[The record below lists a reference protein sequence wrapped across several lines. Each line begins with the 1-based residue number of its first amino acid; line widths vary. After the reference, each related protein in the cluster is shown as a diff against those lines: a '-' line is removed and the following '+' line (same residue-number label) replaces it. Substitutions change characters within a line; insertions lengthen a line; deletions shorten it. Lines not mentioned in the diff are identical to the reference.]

1 MWNAVNDFLAAVD
14 NFVWG
19 VPLMVLIMCGG
30 LLLTVRLGVLQI
42 RKLPLALKWMIKN
55 EEEAEGEISS
65 FAALCTALSATIG
78 TGNIVGV
85 ATAVGAGGPGA
96 LFWMVLAAFFGMAT
110 KYSEGLLAVK
120 YRVVAE
126 DGHSLGGPFYYI
138 ERGMGDKWKWLAKV
152 FAFFGVCVGLFG
164 IGTFSQVNGIASA
177 VNGFFDPDNA
187 HCVKLLPF
195 LGEYSWSVVI
205 ASLILA
211 FCVAAVL
218 IGGVKRI
225 ASVSQIIVPFMA
237 VIYVVFVIVLIAC
250 NITAI
255 PAAFQ
260 VIVKAAFSPRAV
272 TGGAVGSMLV
282 AMQKGV
288 ARGIFSNEAGLGSA
302 PIAAAAA
309 QTKEPV
315 RQGLVSMTGT
325 FIDTIVIC
333 TLTGLSIV
341 LTGAWQVD
349 GLEGVQVTT
358 YAFQKGLPFPEEVS
372 AFILMLC
379 LVFFAFTTILGW
391 DYYSERCLEY
401 LSAGNMKSVKVFRWI
416 YILAVFI
423 GPYMTVSAVWTIAD
437 IFNGLMALPNMIALF
452 ALSGVVVK
460 ETKTFFAKHKAQKE
474 AGK

>member
-1 MWNAVNDFLAAVD
+1 MWNSINQILANID

-19 VPLMVLIMCGG
+19 VPLMVIILFGG
-30 LLLTVRLGVLQI
+30 ILLTVRLGLLQI
-42 RKLPLALKWMIKN
+42 RKLPLALKWMVKN
-55 EEEAEGEISS
+55 EEEAEGEITS

-85 ATAVGAGGPGA
+85 ATAVCAGGPGA
-96 LFWMVLAAFFGMAT
+96 LFWMVITAFFGMAT

-120 YRVVAE
+120 YRVIGE

-138 ERGMGDKWKWLAKV
+138 EQGMGKSWKWLAKL

-164 IGTFSQVNGIASA
+164 IGTFSQVNGISSA
-177 VNGFFDPDNA
+177 VNGFFDANNE
-187 HCVKLLPF
+187 HCVNIPF

-211 FCVAAVL
+211 VCVALVL
-218 IGGVKRI
+218 IGGVRRI
-225 ASVSQIIVPFMA
+225 ASVSQVVVPFMA
-237 VIYVVFVIVLIAC
+237 IIYVLFVAVLVIT
-250 NITAI
+250 NITKV
-255 PAAFQ
+255 PAAFKI
-260 VIVKAAFSPRAV
+260 IVQAAFSPRAI

-309 QTKEPV
+309 QTNEPV

-341 LTGAWQVD
+341 ITGAWQVE
-349 GLEGVQVTT
+349 GLEGVSVTT
-358 YAFQKGLPFPEEVS
+358 YAFQNGLPFPAQVS
-372 AFILMLC
+372 SFVLMLC

-401 LSAGNMKSVKVFRWI
+401 LSGGNMKHVKIYRWI
-416 YILAVFI
+416 YILTVFI

-460 ETKTFFAKHKAQKE
+460 ETKSFFERHNNEKL
-474 AGK
+474 

>member
-195 LGEYSWSVVI
+195 LGKYSWSVVI

-225 ASVSQIIVPFMA
+225 ASVSQIVVPFMA

-250 NITAI
+250 NITAV
-255 PAAFQ
+255 PAA
-260 VIVKAAFSPRAV
+260 
-272 TGGAVGSMLV
+272 
-282 AMQKGV
+282 
-288 ARGIFSNEAGLGSA
+288 
-302 PIAAAAA
+302 
-309 QTKEPV
+309 
-315 RQGLVSMTGT
+315 
-325 FIDTIVIC
+325 
-333 TLTGLSIV
+333 
-341 LTGAWQVD
+341 
-349 GLEGVQVTT
+349 
-358 YAFQKGLPFPEEVS
+358 
-372 AFILMLC
+372 
-379 LVFFAFTTILGW
+379 
-391 DYYSERCLEY
+391 
-401 LSAGNMKSVKVFRWI
+401 
-416 YILAVFI
+416 
-423 GPYMTVSAVWTIAD
+423 
-437 IFNGLMALPNMIALF
+437 
-452 ALSGVVVK
+452 
-460 ETKTFFAKHKAQKE
+460 
-474 AGK
+474 

>member
-1 MWNAVNDFLAAVD
+1 MWKTINDILVNID

-19 VPLMVLIMCGG
+19 IPLMVLILAGG
-30 LLLTVRLGVLQI
+30 ILLTVRLGVMQF
-42 RKLPLALKWMIKN
+42 RKLPLALKWMVKN
-55 EEEAEGEISS
+55 EEGGEGEISS
-65 FAALCTALSATIG
+65 FSALCTALSATIG

-96 LFWMVLAAFFGMAT
+96 LFWMIVAAFFGMAT
-110 KYSEGLLAVK
+110 KFAEGLLAVK
-120 YRVVAE
+120 YRVVAK

-138 ERGMGDKWKWLAKV
+138 EQGMGKKWKWLAKI

-164 IGTFSQVNGIASA
+164 IGTFSQVNGISSA
-177 VNGFFDPDNA
+177 VHCFFDSANA
-187 HCVKLLPF
+187 HCVNLPF

-205 ASLILA
+205 SSLVLA
-211 FCVAAVL
+211 FCVASVL
-218 IGGVKRI
+218 IGGIKRI
-225 ASVSQIIVPFMA
+225 ASVSQVIVPFMA
-237 VIYVVFVIVLIAC
+237 IIYFLFAGILIVT
-250 NITAI
+250 NITAVPSAI
-255 PAAFQ
+255 A
-260 VIVKAAFSPRAV
+260 VIVEAAFSPRAI
-272 TGGAVGSMLV
+272 TGGAVGSMFV

-341 LTGAWQVD
+341 LTGAWQVK
-349 GLEGVQVTT
+349 GLEGVGVTT
-358 YAFQKGLPFPEEVS
+358 YAFQKGLPFPPEVS
-372 AFILMLC
+372 AFVLMLC

-401 LSAGNMKSVKVFRWI
+401 LSGGNMKHVKIFRWI

-437 IFNGLMALPNMIALF
+437 IFNGLMAIPNMIAIF
-452 ALSGVVVK
+452 ALSGVVAK
-460 ETKTFFAKHKAQKE
+460 ETRDFFKRHKQ
-474 AGK
+474 GKIK

>member
-1 MWNAVNDFLAAVD
+1 MWSAINSFLVQVD
-14 NFVWG
+14 DLVWG
-19 VPLMVLIMCGG
+19 VPLMVLIMAGG
-30 LLLTVRLGVLQI
+30 LLLTVRLGVMQVH
-42 RKLPLALKWMIKN
+42 KLPLALKWMFKN
-55 EEEAEGEISS
+55 EEDGVGEISS
-65 FAALCTALSATIG
+65 FSALCTALSATIG

-85 ATAVGAGGPGA
+85 ATAVCAGGPGA
-96 LFWMVLAAFFGMAT
+96 LFWMIVAAFLGMAT

-138 ERGMGDKWKWLAKV
+138 EQGMGKKWTWLAKI

-177 VNGFFDPDNA
+177 INGFFDPQNL
-187 HCVKLLPF
+187 HCVTLPS
-195 LGEYSWSVVI
+195 LGSYSWSVVV
-205 ASLILA
+205 ASLLLA
-211 FCVAAVL
+211 FCVAVVL

-225 ASVSQIIVPFMA
+225 AKVSQIIVPFMA
-237 VIYVVFVIVLIAC
+237 VIYFVVVGILIIC
-250 NITAI
+250 NISHV
-255 PAAFQ
+255 PAA
-260 VIVKAAFSPRAV
+260 VVTIVTAAFNPKAV
-272 TGGAVGSMLV
+272 TGGVVGSMIV

-309 QTKEPV
+309 QTNEPV

-325 FIDTIVIC
+325 FLDTIVIC

-341 LTGAWQVD
+341 LTGAWQVE
-349 GLEGVQVTT
+349 GLQGVEVTT
-358 YAFQKGLPFPEEVS
+358 YAFQHGLPFAPQFS
-372 AFILMLC
+372 SFILMIC

-401 LSAGNMKSVKVFRWI
+401 LTGGNMKPVKVFRWI
-416 YILAVFI
+416 YIFAVFI

-437 IFNGLMALPNMIALF
+437 IFNGLMAIPNMIALF
-452 ALSGVVVK
+452 ALNGVVVK
-460 ETKTFFAKHKAQKE
+460 ETRDFYAAKKHKM
-474 AGK
+474 

>member
-1 MWNAVNDFLAAVD
+1 MWEAINGFLGAVD

-19 VPLMVLIMCGG
+19 VPLMVLIMSGG
-30 LLLTVRLGVLQI
+30 LLLTVRLGLLQV
-42 RKLPLALKWMIKN
+42 RKLPLALKWMVKN
-55 EEEAEGEISS
+55 EEGGEGEISS

-85 ATAVGAGGPGA
+85 ATAVCAGGPGA
-96 LFWMVLAAFFGMAT
+96 LFWMILAAFLGMAT

-138 ERGMGDKWKWLAKV
+138 EQGMGIKWKWLAKI

-177 VNGFFDPDNA
+177 VNNFFDPNNA
-187 HCVKLLPF
+187 HCVKILPF

-205 ASLILA
+205 ASLVLA

-237 VIYVVFVIVLIAC
+237 IIYFVFAIILVLC
-250 NITAI
+250 NITAVPMAI
-255 PAAFQ
+255 KTIVVAAFDP
-260 VIVKAAFSPRAV
+260 KAI
-272 TGGAVGSMLV
+272 TGGVVGSMLV

-341 LTGAWQVD
+341 LTGAWQVE
-349 GLEGVQVTT
+349 GLEGVAVTT
-358 YAFQKGLPFPEEVS
+358 YAFQNGLPFPAEVS
-372 AFILMLC
+372 SFVLMLC

-401 LSAGNMKSVKVFRWI
+401 LSGGNMKHVKIYRWI
-416 YILAVFI
+416 YIFAVFI

-452 ALSGVVVK
+452 ALNGVVVA
-460 ETKTFFAKHKAQKE
+460 ETKKFFEKHNKMNK
-474 AGK
+474 

>member
-1 MWNAVNDFLAAVD
+1 MSAINDFLSTVD
-14 NFVWG
+14 NLVWG
-19 VPLMVLIMCGG
+19 VPLMVLILAGG
-30 LLLTVRLGVLQI
+30 LLLTVRLGLLQV

-55 EEEAEGEISS
+55 EEEAEGARGEISS

-96 LFWMVLAAFFGMAT
+96 LFWMIVAAFFGMAT

-138 ERGMGDKWKWLAKV
+138 ERGMGAKWKWLAKL

-177 VNGFFDPDNA
+177 VNGFFDPNNQNS
-187 HCVKLLPF
+187 VKILPF

-237 VIYVVFVIVLIAC
+237 IIYVVFVIILVIC
-250 NITAI
+250 NITEV
-255 PAAFQ
+255 PAAI
-260 VIVKAAFSPRAV
+260 VTIVKAAFNPRAV
-272 TGGAVGSMLV
+272 TGGVVGSMIV

-358 YAFQKGLPFPEEVS
+358 YAFQNGLPFPAEVS
-372 AFILMLC
+372 SFILMLC

-401 LSAGNMKSVKVFRWI
+401 LSGGNMKHVKVYRWI

-437 IFNGLMALPNMIALF
+437 IFNGLMAIPNMIALF

-460 ETKTFFAKHKAQKE
+460 ETRDFFQRHNEAKYK
-474 AGK
+474 